1 MDRSYSWTCEE
12 GSGSSPGRVKPTNWL
27 DIQEIFATGPEH
39 YREYLKESERRGK
52 EVMPNDL
59 TDEEKIAQM
68 EVNMKAL
75 TDYDPDLI
83 PGFDIERVRKS
94 MAFMNKVK
102 VGHAMYDCDDLLI
115 NWQDRYEV
123 PKPETY
129 QQFLAVWK
137 SEEVPQEPVG
147 GVWERIQKQIEPIL
161 ADEPDL
167 LKEFDSLV
175 LPDKKAEEI
184 KQTR

>member
-1 MDRSYSWTCEE
+1 MDRSYSWTSEE
-12 GSGSSPGRVKPTNWL
+12 GSGSSPGRVKPTSWL
-27 DIQEIFATGPEH
+27 DIQEIFATDPERF
-39 YREYLKESERRGK
+39 REYLKDSERRGK
-52 EVMPNDL
+52 EVMPDDL
-59 TDEEKIAQM
+59 TDKEKIAQM

-83 PGFDIERVRKS
+83 PGFDMERMRKS

-102 VGHAMYDCDDLLI
+102 VGHAMYDCDNLLI
-115 NWQDRYEV
+115 NWQDRFEV

-137 SEEVPQEPVG
+137 SEEVPQAPTDG
-147 GVWERIQKQIEPIL
+147 MWERIHKQMETIL

-167 LKEFDSLV
+167 LEELDSLAP
-175 LPDKKAEEI
+175 PDKKAEEI
-184 KQTR
+184 K